1 VELSVTPPVD
11 DSTERVLR
19 TALQSAGFDVLR
31 GRDDQG
37 AWRLAGLQEGVER
50 DDADGGYTPS
60 PRSTRGATRA

>member
-1 VELSVTPPVD
+1 MTPPVD

-19 TALQSAGFDVLR
+19 AALQAAGVDVLR

-37 AWRLAGLQEGVER
+37 AWRRAGLLEGVER
-50 DDADGGYTPS
+50 DDADVGYTPS